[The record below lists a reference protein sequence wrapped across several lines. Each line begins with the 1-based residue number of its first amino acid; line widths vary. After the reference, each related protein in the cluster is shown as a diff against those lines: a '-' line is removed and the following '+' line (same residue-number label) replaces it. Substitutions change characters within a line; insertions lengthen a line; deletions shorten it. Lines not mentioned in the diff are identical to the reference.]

1 MTYMLNNIAINSN
14 KERWHQDLAERVF
27 EDKEL
32 VSVISFGC
40 AIHSEYDFMISL
52 VGQTIFT
59 DKKLQVL
66 VVSRSI
72 EDAKSLEKRILSR
85 FGIGMDSPIKHF
97 FLKNV
102 TFVSCEE
109 AMDYNPTH
117 VFFDK
122 ATDIPDAKL
131 FEIFSF
137 YYNAECKFVL
147 CGFDFNRRHRGGDKD
162 VWKFFWN
169 DPMNKTYVVS
179 SDKKEKHEPT
189 ECTVEKVDDLI
200 SRALLMALIPDEIK
214 KNNPNNIPPYFQT
227 PFWC

>member
-1 MTYMLNNIAINSN
+1 MTYIPNNIIVN
-14 KERWHQDLAERVF
+14 KNEDNWHHKLVERIL
-27 EDKEL
+27 EDEEL

-40 AIHSEYDFMISL
+40 ATHSEYDFMISL

-59 DKKLQVL
+59 DKELQVL

-72 EDAKSLEKRILSR
+72 EDAKSLEKSILNK
-85 FGIGMDSPIKHF
+85 FGISMDSPIKHF

-102 TFVSCEE
+102 TFVSYEE

-117 VFFDK
+117 IFFDK
-122 ATDIPDAKL
+122 ATDIPDEKL
-131 FEIFSF
+131 FEIFNF

-147 CGFDFNRRHRGGDKD
+147 CGFEFNRSHRGGDKD

-169 DPMNKTYVVS
+169 DPMNRTYVVS
-179 SDKKEKHEPT
+179 FKEKAKDGPKKNMAT
-189 ECTVEKVDDLI
+189 KIDNVI
-200 SRALLMALIPDEIK
+200 NYALLRALIPDYL
-214 KNNPNNIPPYFQT
+214 KNGPGAPPPYFRT